1 LSSGID
7 AINHLYLHYFSNI
20 IADGC
25 CAVKSFAIFC
35 RRRRPI
41 LRDKLYS
48 GDSMQFQ
55 PWDNPMGTDGFEFIE
70 YAAPDPKAL
79 GALFEQ
85 MGFSAIARHRHKD
98 VTLYRQGE
106 INFII
111 NGEQD
116 SFAQR
121 FARQHGPSIC
131 AIAFRVDDAVHAY
144 KRALELGAWGFDNR
158 TGPMELNI
166 PAIKGIGD
174 SLIYFVDRWRGKT
187 AGVIGDI
194 SIYDVD
200 FVAIPGAV
208 ANPAGNGL
216 TYIDHLTH
224 NVHRGR
230 MKEWAEFYE
239 NLFGFREV
247 RYFDIEG
254 KLTGLKS
261 KAMTSPCGKIRIPI
275 NESSDDKS
283 QIAEYLD
290 LYHGE
295 GIQHI
300 ALGTD
305 DIYRTVEQM
314 EAQQVQFQKTIAT
327 YYDLIDRRLPGH
339 GENSDEL
346 RRLNILVDG
355 TSSAT
360 ERELLLQIFTQTVI
374 GPIFFEIIQR
384 KGDQGFGEG
393 NFRALFES
401 IELDQI
407 RRGVL
412 KDESVGS

>member
-1 LSSGID
+1 MD
-7 AINHLYLHYFSNI
+7 
-20 IADGC
+20 
-25 CAVKSFAIFC
+25 
-35 RRRRPI
+35 
-41 LRDKLYS
+41 
-48 GDSMQFQ
+48 FQ

-111 NGEQD
+111 NAERD

-131 AIAFRVDDAVHAY
+131 AIALRVKDAGYAY
-144 KRALELGAWGFDNR
+144 RRALELGAWGFDNR

-174 SLIYFVDRWRGKT
+174 SLIYFVDRWRGKEGP
-187 AGVIGDI
+187 AGAIGDI

-200 FVAIPGAV
+200 FVAIPGAETH
-208 ANPAGNGL
+208 PKGNGL

-230 MKEWAEFYE
+230 MKEWAAFYE
-239 NLFGFREV
+239 NLFNFREI

-300 ALGTD
+300 ALGTE
-305 DIYRTVEQM
+305 DIYATVAGM
-314 EAQQVQFQKTIAT
+314 KAKQVAFQDTIDV
-327 YYDLIDRRLPGH
+327 YYDLVDKRLPAH
-339 GENSDEL
+339 GERLDEL
-346 RRLNILVDG
+346 RRLRILIDG
-355 TSSAT
+355 NSNASR
-360 ERELLLQIFTQTVI
+360 RELLLQIFTQTVI

-401 IELDQI
+401 IELDQV

-412 KDESVGS
+412 KDESVSA

>member
-1 LSSGID
+1 
-7 AINHLYLHYFSNI
+7 
-20 IADGC
+20 
-25 CAVKSFAIFC
+25 
-35 RRRRPI
+35 
-41 LRDKLYS
+41 
-48 GDSMQFQ
+48 MQFT
-55 PWDNPMGTDGFEFIE
+55 PWDNPMGTDGFEFVE

-85 MGFSAIARHRHKD
+85 LGFVAIARHRHKD

-111 NGEQD
+111 NAEPD

-121 FARQHGPSIC
+121 FARTHGPSVC
-131 AIAFRVDDAVHAY
+131 AIAIRVKDAAFAY
-144 KRALELGAWGFDNR
+144 KRALEMGAWGFDNR

-166 PAIKGIGD
+166 PAIKGVGD
-174 SLIYFVDRWRGKT
+174 SLVYLVDRWRGKDADAK
-187 AGVIGDI
+187 AGAIGDI

-200 FVAIPGAV
+200 FVAIPGAEV
-208 ANPAGNGL
+208 NPVGNGL
-216 TYIDHLTH
+216 TYIDHLTN

-230 MKEWAEFYE
+230 MKELAAFYE
-239 NLFGFREV
+239 NLFNFREV

-283 QIAEYLD
+283 LIAEYLD
-290 LYHGE
+290 QYHGE

-305 DIYRTVEQM
+305 NIYKSIQGMRDTGIV
-314 EAQQVQFQKTIAT
+314 FQDTIET
-327 YYDLIDRRLPGH
+327 YYELINRRLPGH
-339 GENSDEL
+339 GENLDEL
-346 RRLNILVDG
+346 RRLRILIDG
-355 TSSAT
+355 HSNEN

-407 RRGVL
+407 KRGVL
-412 KDESVGS
+412 VDTQAASKTAA

>member
-1 LSSGID
+1 
-7 AINHLYLHYFSNI
+7 
-20 IADGC
+20 
-25 CAVKSFAIFC
+25 
-35 RRRRPI
+35 
-41 LRDKLYS
+41 
-48 GDSMQFQ
+48 MQFT
-55 PWDNPMGTDGFEFIE
+55 PWDNPMGTDGFEFVE

-85 MGFSAIARHRHKD
+85 MGFTAIARHRHKD

-106 INFII
+106 INFLI
-111 NGEQD
+111 NAEKD

-121 FARQHGPSIC
+121 FARSHGPSVC
-131 AIAFRVDDAVHAY
+131 AIAIRVEDAAFAY
-144 KRALELGAWGFDNR
+144 RRALELGAWGFDNKN
-158 TGPMELNI
+158 GPMELNI
-166 PAIKGIGD
+166 PAIKGVGD
-174 SLIYFVDRWRGKT
+174 SLLYFVDRWRGKGAN
-187 AGVIGDI
+187 AGASPGTIGDI

-200 FVAIPGAV
+200 FVAIPGAE
-208 ANPAGNGL
+208 ANPVGNGL

-239 NLFGFREV
+239 NLFNFKEV

-290 LYHGE
+290 QYHGE

-305 DIYRTVEQM
+305 NIYDS
-314 EAQQVQFQKTIAT
+314 VQKLRDTGIIFQDTIET
-327 YYDLIDRRLPGH
+327 YYELINRRLPGH
-339 GENSDEL
+339 GENLDEL
-346 RRLNILVDG
+346 RRLRILVDG
-355 TSSAT
+355 HSGET

-374 GPIFFEIIQR
+374 GPIFYEIIQR

-407 RRGVL
+407 KRGVL
-412 KDESVGS
+412 TDNKTAA